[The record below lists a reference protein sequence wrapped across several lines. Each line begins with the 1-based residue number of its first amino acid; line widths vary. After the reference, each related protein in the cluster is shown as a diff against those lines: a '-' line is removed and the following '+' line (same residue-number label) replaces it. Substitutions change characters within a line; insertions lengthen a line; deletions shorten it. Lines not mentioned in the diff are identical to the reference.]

1 MTSFDLDLPDD
12 TFWQDGMPHP
22 DLPTLR
28 AHVQPHPCDDGR
40 PPASDTVIEFVGL
53 LAIAIAIGAVYVGA
67 RRTRQDRP
75 GDANAAPTDPRPQS
89 KKRRR

>member
-1 MTSFDLDLPDD
+1 MRVNVPISSPSLT
-12 TFWQDGMPHP
+12 T
-22 DLPTLR
+22 TAAR
-28 AHVQPHPCDDGR
+28 DGR